1 MADTDTMQ
9 TNHIATQLADA
20 QFRLESARRAYAN
33 AQSRAG
39 RLAAAEDIEFWGN
52 KTAFLANSQRIE
64 EARSSDAEVAS

>member
-20 QFRLESARRAYAN
+20 TFRLECARRAYAN
-33 AQSRAG
+33 AQTHAG

-52 KTAFLANSQRIE
+52 KTAFLTATK
-64 EARSSDAEVAS
+64 VA

>member
-1 MADTDTMQ
+1 MQ
-9 TNHIATQLADA
+9 TNPIATQLADA
-20 QFRLESARRAYAN
+20 TFRLDAAHRAYAN
-33 AQSRAG
+33 ATSRAG